1 MSMRLVIN
9 ILILIVS
16 TIAVGI
22 LLYVICN
29 LKKVLNKL
37 LTTGLTVIKENETKI
52 QPIINNFANNTAI
65 DILNSKALDKP
76 LTQQSTRV
84 ITEKDTQN
92 AVGKLLDSQPV
103 KQSINNAIISTLSN
117 DSIPNDSIPND
128 SHIFYSDNSTMFEKV
143 LAQNIRSPIVSSSIA
158 NAVKN
163 Y

>member
-117 DSIPNDSIPND
+117 DSIPNDS
-128 SHIFYSDNSTMFEKV
+128 HIFYSDNSTMFEKV